1 MAETDVTVETHA
13 GAGHAAEGHAAGH
26 GAHHAPTGFI
36 RKYIFSID
44 HKVIGIQYLLLALFS
59 VVLGMLMS
67 VLMRMKMTWPD
78 HAWPFLETLFGK
90 DAAPG
95 GVMTPEFYLSLVT
108 MHGTMMVFFVLTT
121 APQGGFGNY
130 FLPIQI
136 GADDMAFPVLN
147 MLSFWTTLLGLV
159 VLVAALFASGPSV
172 IGPTGGWTGYAPPE
186 RP

>member
-1 MAETDVTVETHA
+1 MAEPDFPSEDHA
-13 GAGHAAEGHAAGH
+13 QEEHAEGHAEGHAAG

-44 HKVIGIQYLLLALFS
+44 HKIIGIQYLLLALFS
-59 VVLGMLMS
+59 VVLGMIMS

-78 HAWPFLETLFGK
+78 HAWPILGTLFPEG
-90 DAAPG
+90 APG

-130 FLPIQI
+130 FLPIQV
-136 GADDMAFPVLN
+136 GADDMAFPTLN
-147 MLSFWTTLLGLV
+147 MLSFWVTLVG
-159 VLVAALFASGPSV
+159 FAV
-172 IGPTGGWTGYAPPE
+172 ILLAILAEGNLTV
-186 RP
+186 

>member
-1 MAETDVTVETHA
+1 MAEPDFPSEDHA
-13 GAGHAAEGHAAGH
+13 QEEHAEGHAEGHAAG

-44 HKVIGIQYLLLALFS
+44 HKVIGIQYLLLALVS
-59 VVLGMLMS
+59 VFVGMLMS
-67 VLMRMKMTWPD
+67 VLMRLRLTWPE
-78 HAWPFLETLFGK
+78 HSWAGLGAIFKLG
-90 DAAPG
+90 APG

-136 GADDMAFPVLN
+136 GAEDMAFPTLN
-147 MLSFWTTLLGLV
+147 MLSFWVTLVG
-159 VLVAALFASGPSV
+159 FAV
-172 IGPTGGWTGYAPPE
+172 ILLAILAEGNLTV
-186 RP
+186 